1 MPVVRSELQADL
13 QKLRKSL
20 QGASKDLTPEDVH
33 KLRTRVRRFLSLSDS
48 NSLPSLAEANLGKAL
63 KRIRK
68 CAGRVRDM
76 DVLTAHLAA
85 MHSDSDPSCRT
96 QLFEYLGAKRYR
108 RADRLTRLLEDDG
121 PALRKELRRV
131 GKGIAKDTG
140 RNSGNNARKA
150 HSKQSAQ
157 VLELTAGLSEPAHLI
172 RADLHP
178 YRLKVKELRDALRM
192 AGGTADSRFAGALGQ
207 CKDAIGE
214 WHDWEALIVIAEKIL
229 GHGRQCPLLQELK
242 EINQRKLDTALTTAE
257 RLRTDYAR
265 PGLGKTR
272 PARAERKSGKAWQ
285 PLPIPERALKAV
297 AGAVA

>member
-68 CAGRVRDM
+68 RAGRVRDM
-76 DVLTAHLAA
+76 DVLTSHLAA
-85 MHSDSDPSCRT
+85 LHSDSDPSCRT

-108 RADRLTRLLEDDG
+108 RADRLTRLLEADG

-140 RNSGNNARKA
+140 RNSGNNDRRA
-150 HSKQSAQ
+150 HTKQSAQ
-157 VLELTAGLSEPAHLI
+157 VLELTAGLSEPAHLT

-192 AGGTADSRFAGALGQ
+192 AGGTADSRFAGGLGQ
-207 CKDAIGE
+207 CNDAIGE
-214 WHDWEALIVIAEKIL
+214 WHDWEELIAIAEKIL
-229 GHGRQCPLLQELK
+229 GHGPQCPLLQELK
-242 EINQRKLDTALTTAE
+242 EINKQKLEGALAIAE

-265 PGLGKTR
+265 PGPRKGEPGR
-272 PARAERKSGKAWQ
+272 ARRKPGKAPQ
-285 PLPIPERALKAV
+285 ATPIP
-297 AGAVA
+297 

>member
-1 MPVVRSELQADL
+1 MPVVKSELQTDL
-13 QKLRKSL
+13 RKLRKSL
-20 QGASKDLTPEDVH
+20 RRACKRLTPEDVH

-48 NSLPSLAEANLGKAL
+48 DSLPSLAKANLKKAL

-68 CAGRVRDM
+68 RAGRVRDM
-76 DVLTAHLAA
+76 DVLTSHLAA
-85 MHSDSDPSCRT
+85 LHSDSDPSCRT

-207 CKDAIGE
+207 CNDAIGE
-214 WHDWEALIVIAEKIL
+214 WHDWEELIAIAEKIL
-229 GHGRQCPLLQELK
+229 GHGPHCPLLQELK
-242 EINQRKLDTALTTAE
+242 EITQRKLDTALTTAE

-265 PGLGKTR
+265 PGLGKAR
-272 PARAERKSGKAWQ
+272 PARAKRKSGKASQ
-285 PLPIPERALKAV
+285 PLLIPERALKAV
-297 AGAVA
+297 AGALA